1 MTSFIFG
8 AEGLPKTP
16 QELARMRA
24 IASALQKRKTPKN
37 VGEGIAALGQ
47 GIASGLYMRQ
57 ANKAEKA
64 GQEGANSAF
73 STIMSALG
81 GGGSEAASVPSGSG
95 VSYSGNIPAE
105 DLETDPVNRRI
116 SQGFSA
122 FGGEDGSNYAD
133 AIASIE
139 SAGSGDYAAVGPQTG
154 KGRAYGRY
162 QVMDFNVGPWTEKHH
177 GQRLTPEEFLA
188 SPEAQDAVFNGEFGS
203 YVQKYGNPQDAAS
216 MWFTGKPAEQGA
228 NRADVNGM
236 TGSRYVDKFTKAL
249 GTQTAS
255 LNPSIM
261 PEEPA
266 IDPKAVLAQ
275 RLTKMQGQGV
285 SANPIAEEPQLA
297 QAAPSQGV
305 QRVAQA
311 QQGMDQQ
318 TMQIIEAINN
328 PYMQPGQ
335 KAVLG
340 AMLKQRMQS
349 NDPLHQMQLEKG
361 QLELDQ
367 MRNPTT
373 DDIKEYNLAKSQ
385 GYQGSFV
392 DYMSGMKKAG
402 AQNITVGGGKY
413 GTIPPGFEL
422 VETPQGATLQ
432 AIPGGPAELE
442 AQKLAETQRVAQET
456 KARSGNV
463 VIEDIDRALA
473 GLDEGSLPTSGAFG
487 GLLSNVPG
495 TQAFDVGQL
504 IETVKANS
512 GFDRLQAMR
521 DASPTGGALGA
532 INQSEMGLLQAAL
545 GNLSQSQSADQL
557 KFNLKRVRRVYDEI
571 INGPGGGAASEGEGL
586 VIPDVGQMT
595 MEQLQGLDTSTM
607 TREDLDAAEARF
619 NELQRQQ

>member
-1 MTSFIFG
+1 
-8 AEGLPKTP
+8 
-16 QELARMRA
+16 MRA
-24 IASALQKRKTPKN
+24 IANALRKRRTPKN
-37 VGEGIAALGQ
+37 FGEGLTALGE
-47 GIASGLYMRQ
+47 GVASGLYMQQ
-57 ANKAEKA
+57 ANNAEKA
-64 GQEGANSAF
+64 GREGASDAFNS
-73 STIMSALG
+73 ILSALG

-95 VSYSGNIPAE
+95 VSYSGNIPAD

-122 FGGEDGSNYAD
+122 FGGEGGSNYAD

-177 GQRLTPEEFLA
+177 GQRLSPEEFLA

-285 SANPIAEEPQLA
+285 SANPMAEEPQLA

-361 QLELDQ
+361 QLELD
-367 MRNPTT
+367 RL
-373 DDIKEYNLAKSQ
+373 KEPPLPDSVRALDERAVRAGLERGTEKYNEFMLSGGKS
-385 GYQGSFV
+385 GV
-392 DYMSGMKKAG
+392 TV
-402 AQNITVGGGKY
+402 NVGGGPELGKLSTDY
-413 GTIPPGFEL
+413 GYIRDPETREPVIDPETGLPTAAPVPGSL
-422 VETPQGATLQ
+422 A
-432 AIPGGPAELE
+432 
-442 AQKLAETQRVAQET
+442 AQKQQTANQKDEIKSGQAKVSTRVVSSAAMRAREAAGQRDFGPYGQSLVQHLPWTDSAEVSRQVEVLKSNA
-456 KARSGNV
+456 K
-463 VIEDIDRALA
+463 IE
-473 GLDEGSLPTSGAFG
+473 
-487 GLLSNVPG
+487 N
-495 TQAFDVGQL
+495 
-504 IETVKANS
+504 
-512 GFDRLQAMR
+512 LQAMR
-521 DASPTGGALGA
+521 AASQTGGALGNVTEKESA
-532 INQSEMGLLQAAL
+532 MLADKAGALDASSPNFLRDLDDYELTLLQVIHGPEAGQQIFNSSRQAEPE
-545 GNLSQSQSADQL
+545 LSVDDLLQ
-557 KFNLKRVRRVYDEI
+557 KY
-571 INGPGGGAASEGEGL
+571 GG
-586 VIPDVGQMT
+586 Q
-595 MEQLQGLDTSTM
+595 
-607 TREDLDAAEARF
+607 
-619 NELQRQQ
+619 